1 MKILMI
7 SMTLTLVNLV
17 SADLIGWNRTRNNE
31 HQRKFRAED
40 VSSQFLD
47 QIQRFYSKQGK
58 NNQFL
63 KARRAL
69 EYGVNQASA
78 DGLGGQVVFG
88 RVQKFR
94 PKLRKFHRKL

>member
-31 HQRKFRAED
+31 HQRKFRAVN

-58 NNQFL
+58 NGQFL

-69 EYGVNQASA
+69 DYEINQISS
-78 DGLGGQVVFG
+78 DGTGEQAVS
-88 RVQKFR
+88 RKFR
-94 PKLRKFHRKL
+94 TKLRKFHRKL

>member
-7 SMTLTLVNLV
+7 SMTLTLI

-69 EYGVNQASA
+69 DYGVIQASA
-78 DGLGGQVVFG
+78 DGLGGQVVSG
-88 RVQKFR
+88 KFR
-94 PKLRKFHRKL
+94 PKL